1 MNNFKRMSTFST
13 RIKLIKISLQ
23 FICLAIAFVSYS
35 CKGINADRIVSTGVP
50 SESNAPTQPPSP
62 DPDRFQKME
71 LVSNLNEPL
80 ELQVL
85 PEGNVLFIE
94 RTGAVKLFDADE
106 NKVKVLANFPVFH
119 DLEDG
124 LLGLVLDPDFAHNRF
139 IYLFYSP
146 VGEKEVQRVS
156 RFFLGTHALD
166 LKSEKIL
173 LEIPTQRKE
182 CCHSAGSLAFGPDK
196 NLYIAVGDNT
206 NPHNTGYYNSIDE
219 RKGRAFWDA
228 QRTAGNTNDLRGKIL
243 RIKPEPDGSISIPG
257 GNLFP
262 VNTPNTRPEIY
273 AMGARNPYRIT
284 VDSKTGWLYWGDV
297 GQNTIDNP
305 ARGPISYD
313 EFHQAKKPGF
323 FGWPYFAG
331 NNQPYADFDFETEKI
346 GPFFNPLKPENNS
359 PNNTGLINLPPAES
373 ALIWYSYDE
382 SKNFKN
388 LGTGGKSPI
397 AGPFFHSQ
405 FYQQQPVWVKTAR
418 RFPDYYNGKWFIAEW
433 MRDWINVVT
442 LDEAGKL
449 VDIERFMPSAK
460 FDHPIDLEF
469 GPDGALYVLE
479 YGTGWFAHNQNAR
492 LSRIDY
498 VEGNRSP
505 IAKINASKTA
515 GAVPLTVAFSAAESF
530 DYDKNDK
537 LTYTWQLV
545 NSEEKLPTG
554 QGMNYQ
560 FNQPGTYT
568 IRLTVTDDHGL
579 SATQDLK
586 IVAGNERPEVNIAF
600 MGNET
605 FYWNQKAKAYRVKVQ
620 DKEDGSLAAG
630 KIAPQDVLLTVNLAD
645 MGADITLLAQD
656 QEKQTTLYLH
666 PGQQLI
672 KQSDCLGCHQEKTKS
687 IGPSWQQVA
696 SRYPENEKTLAALT
710 QKIRQGGNGNWGEAA
725 MSAHPQLNAS
735 EISQMVQ
742 YILNIKKQQLTNNQ
756 LPVTGTFVPDS
767 KAEGLYVFRA
777 IYQDKGFR
785 ATPAQVGQTTQVLR
799 NARVKAISCEELSGV
814 TRYNNSYIRFPA
826 QKSFIGFQ
834 NIDLTG
840 IENLK
845 LALDATFPCTLSI
858 RVDQP
863 EGEEIGSLEVK
874 PATMPAE
881 NRNITATIS
890 RWTEQELKLKPLT
903 GKHHLYLV
911 ATNIQSGATGN
922 SYLSLNTIHFLP
934 PKGNTQQW

>member
-1 MNNFKRMSTFST
+1 MIPLKIYNTFFRVFKSN
-13 RIKLIKISLQ
+13 IIWLL
-23 FICLAIAFVSYS
+23 FVSISITSSFYS
-35 CKGINADRIVSTGVP
+35 CTGTSNNLSSDPNIPLDNTVQA
-50 SESNAPTQPPSP
+50 SNAKP
-62 DPDRFQKME
+62 DSNRFQKLE

-85 PEGNVLFIE
+85 PDGNVLFIE
-94 RTGAVKLFDADE
+94 RTGALKLFDTNE
-106 NKVKVLANFPVFH
+106 NKVRVLANVPVFH

-124 LLGLVLDPDFAHNRF
+124 LLGLVLDPDFARNRF

-156 RFFLGTHALD
+156 RFFLGTDELD

-173 LEIPTQRKE
+173 LEIPTQRQE

-243 RIKPEPDGSISIPG
+243 RIKPEPDGSISIPA

-284 VDSKTGWLYWGDV
+284 VNSQTGWLYWGDV

-331 NNQPYADFDFETEKI
+331 DNKPYADFDFAAEQI

-359 PNNTGLINLPPAES
+359 PNNTGLVNLPPAES

-382 SKNFKN
+382 SKEFKN

-397 AGPFFHSQ
+397 AGPFFHSKN
-405 FYQQQPVWVKTAR
+405 YQQQPNWVKTAR
-418 RFPDYYNGKWFIAEW
+418 KFPDYYNGKWFIAEW

-442 LDEAGKL
+442 LDETGKL
-449 VDIERFMPSAK
+449 VEIERFMPSAK

-469 GPDGALYVLE
+469 GPDGALYILE

-498 VEGNRSP
+498 VAGNRPP
-505 IAKINASKTA
+505 IAKIKASKTA
-515 GAVPLTVAFSAAESF
+515 GAVPLTVSFSAAESF
-530 DYDKNDK
+530 DYDKNNK
-537 LTYTWQLV
+537 LTYAWQLV
-545 NSEEKLPTG
+545 TPAEKLPTG
-554 QGMNYQ
+554 LVTNYQ
-560 FNQPGTYT
+560 FSQPGNYT
-568 IRLTVTDDHGL
+568 VRLTVTDDHGV
-579 SATQDLK
+579 SVTQDLK
-586 IVAGNERPEVNIAF
+586 IEAGNERPEVSIAF
-600 MGNET
+600 TGNET
-605 FYWNQKAKAYRVKVQ
+605 FYWNQKPKTYRVKVH
-620 DKEDGSLAAG
+620 DKEDGSLATG
-630 KIAPQDVLLTVNLAD
+630 KIAPQDVMVTVNLAD
-645 MGADITLLAQD
+645 MGTDLTLLAQD

-672 KQSDCLGCHQEKTKS
+672 KESDCMGCHQEKTKS

-696 SRYPENEKTLAALT
+696 SRYPDNEKTIKALT
-710 QKIRQGGNGNWGEAA
+710 QKIRLGGNGNWGEAA
-725 MSAHPQLNAS
+725 MSAHPQLKAP

-742 YILNIKKQQLTNNQ
+742 YILSIKKQQLTNNQ
-756 LPVTGTFVPDS
+756 LPVKGAFVPDAN
-767 KAEGLYVFRA
+767 AEGLYVFRA
-777 IYQDKGFR
+777 IYRDKGFNT
-785 ATPAQVGQTTQVLR
+785 TPAQVGQTTHALR
-799 NARVKAISCEELSGV
+799 NALVKAISCEELSGV

-845 LALDATFPCTLSI
+845 LAFDATFPCTLSL

-863 EGEEIGSLEVK
+863 NGVEIGSLK
-874 PATMPAE
+874 LQPATKSAE
-881 NRNITATIS
+881 SRNITATIS
-890 RWTEQELKLKPLT
+890 KWTEQELKIKPLS
-903 GKHHLYLV
+903 GKHTLYLV
-911 ATNIQSGATGN
+911 ATNVPSGATGN
-922 SYLSLNTIHFLP
+922 SYLSLNTINFLP
-934 PKGNTQQW
+934 AKGNSQ

>member
-1 MNNFKRMSTFST
+1 MGTSVQSP
-13 RIKLIKISLQ
+13 
-23 FICLAIAFVSYS
+23 IA
-35 CKGINADRIVSTGVP
+35 KPD
-50 SESNAPTQPPSP
+50 SN
-62 DPDRFQKME
+62 RFQKIE
-71 LVSNLNEPL
+71 LISHLNEPL

-85 PEGNVLFIE
+85 PEGDVLFIE
-94 RTGAVKLFDADE
+94 RTGALKLFKAAI
-106 NKVKVLANFPVFH
+106 NKVKVLANLPVFH

-124 LLGLVLDPDFAHNRF
+124 LLGLVIDPDFPSNRF

-146 VGEKEVQRVS
+146 LGEKEEQRVS
-156 RFFLGTHALD
+156 RFYLGPDALD

-206 NPHNTGYYNSIDE
+206 NPHNAGYYNSIDE
-219 RKGRAFWDA
+219 RPGRAFWDA

-243 RIKPEPDGSISIPG
+243 RIKPEPDGSVSIPV

-284 VDSKTGWLYWGDV
+284 VDSLTGWLYWGDV
-297 GQNTIDNP
+297 GQNTINNP
-305 ARGPISYD
+305 ARGPVSYD

-331 NNQPYADFDFETEKI
+331 DNQPYADFDFATDQI
-346 GPFFNPLKPENNS
+346 GPFFNPQKPENNS
-359 PNNTGLINLPPAES
+359 PNNTGLATLPPAES
-373 ALIWYSYDE
+373 AFIWYSYDE
-382 SKNFKN
+382 SQNFKN

-405 FYQQQPVWVKTAR
+405 FYQQQPVWVKTPR
-418 RFPDYYNGKWFIAEW
+418 KFPEYYNGKWFIAEW

-442 LDEAGKL
+442 LDETGKL

-498 VEGNRSP
+498 VAGNRP
-505 IAKINASKTA
+505 PVAKINASKTA

-537 LTYTWQLV
+537 LTYAWQLV
-545 NSEEKLPTG
+545 NPEEKLATEPET
-554 QGMNYQ
+554 NYQ
-560 FNQPGTYT
+560 FKQPGLYT

-586 IVAGNERPEVNIAF
+586 IETGNERPAVNIAF
-600 MGNET
+600 GGNET
-605 FYWNQKAKAYRVKVQ
+605 FYWNQKAKTYQVQVQ
-620 DKEDGSLAAG
+620 DREDGSLATG
-630 KIAPQDVLLTVNLAD
+630 KIAPQAVLVTVNLAD
-645 MGADITLLAQD
+645 MGTDLTLLAQD
-656 QEKQTTLYLH
+656 QEKQATLYLH

-696 SRYPENEKTLAALT
+696 SRYPENEKTIETLT

-725 MSAHPQLNAS
+725 MSAHPQLKAP
-735 EISQMVQ
+735 EIFQMVK
-742 YILNIKKQQLTNNQ
+742 YILNLKKEPTANNQ
-756 LPVTGTFVPDS
+756 LPVKGTFVPDS

-777 IYQDKGFR
+777 VYQDKGFN
-785 ATPAQVGQTTQVLR
+785 AAPAQVGQTTHVLR
-799 NARVKAISCEELSGV
+799 NALVKAISCEELSGV

-826 QKSFIGFQ
+826 QKSFISFQ
-834 NIDLTG
+834 NMDLTG
-840 IENLK
+840 IASLK
-845 LALDATFPCTLSI
+845 VAFDATFPCTLSV
-858 RVDQP
+858 RLDQP
-863 EGEEIGSLEVK
+863 DGVEIGSLK
-874 PATMPAE
+874 LQPAAKPAE
-881 NRNITATIS
+881 NKNITATIS
-890 RWTEQELKLKPLT
+890 TWTEQELKLKPLS

-911 ATNIQSGATGN
+911 ATDIQAGATGSN
-922 SYLSLNTIHFLP
+922 YLSLNTIYFLP
-934 PKGNTQQW
+934 PRGNSL